1 MVPAYGGVVTDAFL
15 YAAVRTPFGRFGG
28 ALAEV
33 RPDDLAATAVSA
45 VLAKAPNLDPA
56 AIGDVVW
63 GCANQ
68 AGEDNRNVGRM
79 AVLLAGLPVS
89 VSAVTV
95 NRLCGSSLDAF
106 MAASRTVETGDADVA
121 LAGGVESMTRAPWVL
136 PKPSRAFP
144 AGNVT
149 AVSTTLGWR
158 LVNDRMPAEWTVSLG
173 EANEQLGERFG
184 IARERQDEFAARSHR
199 LADEAWAAGFY
210 DDLVVAVEGVDLTRD
225 EGIRPGSSAERLA
238 GLKPSFRSAE
248 AGGTITAGNASP
260 LNDGASALLVGAAGA
275 VPGLDPLARVAGRG
289 TFALAPQEFGF
300 APVEAANR
308 ALARAG
314 IGWGD
319 VGAVELNEAFA
330 VQSLACVDAWLA
342 DGLRDPELVN
352 AKGGAIAIG
361 HPLGASGGR
370 VVGTLAHRLRA
381 SGERWGVAAIC
392 IGVGQALAV
401 VLENVGSTGA
411 AA

>member
-1 MVPAYGGVVTDAFL
+1 MTDAFL

-33 RPDDLAATAVSA
+33 RPDDLAATAVTA
-45 VLAKAPNLDPA
+45 VLAKAPSLDPA
-56 AIGDVVW
+56 LIGDVVW

-89 VSAVTV
+89 VPAVTV
-95 NRLCGSSLDAF
+95 NRLCGSSLDAA
-106 MAASRTVETGDADVA
+106 MAGSRTIESGDADVV

-173 EANEQLGERFG
+173 EANELLADRFS
-184 IARERQDEFAARSHR
+184 ISRERQDEFAARSHN
-199 LADEAWAAGFY
+199 LADAAWEAGFY
-210 DDLVVAVEGVDLTRD
+210 DDLVVPVEGVELARD
-225 EGIRPGSSAERLA
+225 EGIRPGSSAAKLA
-238 GLKPSFRSAE
+238 GLKPSFRQD
-248 AGGTITAGNASP
+248 GTITAANASP
-260 LNDGASALLVGAAGA
+260 LNDGASALLLGAEGA
-275 VPGLDPLARVAGRG
+275 VPGVDPIARIAGRG
-289 TFALAPQEFGF
+289 THALAPQDFGF
-300 APVEAANR
+300 APVEAAEK

-314 IGWGD
+314 ITWAD
-319 VGAVELNEAFA
+319 VSAVELNEAFA
-330 VQSLACVDAWLA
+330 VQSLACVDAWLSQ
-342 DGLRDPELVN
+342 GMVDPEIVN

-370 VVGTLAHRLRA
+370 ILGTLAHRLRE
-381 SGERWGVAAIC
+381 SGDRWGVAAIC

-401 VLENVGSTGA
+401 VLENVA
-411 AA
+411 